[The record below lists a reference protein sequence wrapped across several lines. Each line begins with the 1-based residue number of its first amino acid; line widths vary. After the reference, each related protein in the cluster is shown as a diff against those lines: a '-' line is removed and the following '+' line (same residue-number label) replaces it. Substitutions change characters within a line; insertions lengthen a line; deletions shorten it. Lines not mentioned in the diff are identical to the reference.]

1 MVYQWA
7 QKLEEE
13 SSREVV
19 GRRCSN
25 AVCGSESVKR
35 ETRRG
40 RWQSELRK
48 RGGGVFSLVAGSL
61 RGREIEGRGR
71 KRKEK
76 KGARIKRTEEEALQV
91 PCGIGWDQTSRP
103 FAQEARNGFKP
114 SLNLS
119 LQNDYTACG
128 IRLCRTAS
136 NLSLLAF
143 NQNNKKIYNII
154 SLTWVQILVDR
165 IF

>member
-7 QKLEEE
+7 RKLEEE

-40 RWQSELRK
+40 RWQSQLRK

-61 RGREIEGRGR
+61 RGREKRKRNRREREKKERKKGCENKKDRGRGASSAVR
-71 KRKEK
+71 DWMRSNVTSVRA
-76 KGARIKRTEEEALQV
+76 GSTERV
-91 PCGIGWDQTSRP
+91 
-103 FAQEARNGFKP
+103 
-114 SLNLS
+114 
-119 LQNDYTACG
+119 
-128 IRLCRTAS
+128 
-136 NLSLLAF
+136 
-143 NQNNKKIYNII
+143 
-154 SLTWVQILVDR
+154 
-165 IF
+165 